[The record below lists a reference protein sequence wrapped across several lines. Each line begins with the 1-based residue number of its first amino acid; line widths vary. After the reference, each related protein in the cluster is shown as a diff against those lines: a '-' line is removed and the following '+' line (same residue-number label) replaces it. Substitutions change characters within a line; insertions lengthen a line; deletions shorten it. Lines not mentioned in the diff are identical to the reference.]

1 MLAAAHSVCP
11 EIHYKTSRR
20 SKETE
25 LWLPGDLCHI
35 FSSVGTRSSCR
46 NQKLPPHFLWSDA
59 VSRTGI
65 CLLSGD
71 TPPPMR
77 LMPALSVQSRKIM
90 LSFFCSWE
98 LTHLNLGSSR
108 TLLVLHPPPAPPS
121 LKTLPLETQKR
132 KKKSLKLLQ
141 SFHRK
146 PQSNPPTS
154 GGSRCYVKVP
164 LKVKVLILM

>member
-11 EIHYKTSRR
+11 EIHYKTSRW

-65 CLLSGD
+65 CLLSGPP
-71 TPPPMR
+71 PPPMR
-77 LMPALSVQSRKIM
+77 LMPALSVQSRKVM

-132 KKKSLKLLQ
+132 KKNHWNSYKVFTENPKAILQ
-141 SFHRK
+141 
-146 PQSNPPTS
+146 QVEEVVVT
-154 GGSRCYVKVP
+154 
-164 LKVKVLILM
+164 